1 MSENGLERQC
11 GARLCFSSLPP
22 RSIHS
27 WEEFRDRFFK
37 QYYLNTTQFKDTRQL
52 SNVSQNVGEA
62 LSYYLDKFNKA
73 RVEVGV
79 FYEAYAIKTFIA
91 GLLHGPLLEEN
102 DLSPRHSLHD
112 LLTIDNQ
119 YAQKN

>member
-1 MSENGLERQC
+1 
-11 GARLCFSSLPP
+11 
-22 RSIHS
+22 
-27 WEEFRDRFFK
+27 
-37 QYYLNTTQFKDTRQL
+37 LNTTQFKDTRQL

-62 LSYYLDKFNKA
+62 LSYYLDKWNKA
-73 RVEVGV
+73 RVEVWV
-79 FYEAYAIKTFIA
+79 FDEAYAIKTFID

-119 YAQKN
+119 YAQKNWKKQPG